1 MPLGRQ
7 RQRSEKQ
14 SSDGLLKDELYAQLL
29 QPLIQG
35 NDPLP
40 TEEEYRRW
48 KEARVK
54 AYPGEQI
61 EYENERLPWPIQ
73 RYLARQLLSAFSW
86 ERWLPL
92 QQAIH
97 EDDEDDDS
105 EGLELEVEKVKAD
118 WIQWRTETIRRY
130 RLEALVTLAEK

>member
-1 MPLGRQ
+1 MPLGKPPR
-7 RQRSEKQ
+7 RPGN
-14 SSDGLLKDELYAQLL
+14 SSSNGSLTDELFEQLF
-29 QPLIQG
+29 QSLIQG

-48 KEARVK
+48 KDARVK

-61 EYENERLPWPIQ
+61 GYEDNRLPWPIQ

-97 EDDEDDDS
+97 EDDDS
-105 EGLELEVEKVKAD
+105 EGLELDVEKVKAD

-130 RLEALVTLAEK
+130 RLEALVTEAEI

>member
-1 MPLGRQ
+1 MPLGKH
-7 RQRSEKQ
+7 RQRSEKP

-29 QPLIQG
+29 QSLIQG

-48 KEARVK
+48 KEARAK
-54 AYPGEQI
+54 AYPDEQI
-61 EYENERLPWPIQ
+61 GYEDERLPWPIR

-97 EDDEDDDS
+97 EDDDG
-105 EGLELEVEKVKAD
+105 EGLELDVEKVKAD

-130 RLEALVTLAEK
+130 RLEALVTLAEI